1 MSLSR
6 ATSATLSSDDASAV
20 PTTENE
26 KDKAQDAVQSQS
38 DEESN
43 DQREVEAVLDDLLD
57 MADNGTK
64 SNRLIMGID
73 FGTTCSAV
81 SFIALK
87 AEEQAEHA
95 PQIRIQSIKN
105 YPEDMNDSAGDPM
118 RLEVPTEV
126 IYPLDRHFRK
136 KARLE
141 MAAQDHIDQNEE
153 TEDSSQG
160 GYWVGDP
167 MQVDQ
172 DEDDSMDDGDSRDF
186 QWGYSVHTA
195 WRFRDTHM
203 DTGTKALTR
212 FKLLLHNDAQTETA
226 RNHLAPIIERLKAH
240 KIIKSHLDVIADYLT
255 CLLRHAKTELRM
267 QGLYDG
273 YNVEVVLCIPAIWKQ
288 QACRDMQTALASAL
302 QAADFKT
309 VDVQN
314 NSINNLFIV
323 SEPEAA
329 AAHVLKNY
337 RDIRPQ
343 DTFVLLDAGGG
354 TVDANTYTVN
364 QTEPMRLKAE
374 GAPPQGGLY
383 GSSYLNEQF
392 RDLIRDRLATE
403 EAYFAARGDTIDA
416 IAETIMMNEFEYR
429 CKRSFD
435 IYSEKKKDK
444 AFACEGLEANR
455 QKNFLR
461 NRIMVK
467 FEDIAKIF
475 YKCLPGIE
483 KLMLQQIEAT
493 REKGGVV
500 NKVILIGGFAG
511 SPSLR
516 KYLELSLRK
525 YCASTMTSIEFIVPS
540 HDVSAVASGAV
551 LRALNKDLGPERHAM
566 SSYGIIRSE
575 PYDQYKQHKMAK
587 AKSHRDKC
595 DGDYYV
601 VNTIY
606 WLLKLGSVIRPL
618 WRSKSL
624 LCSHNIPC
632 HPPGRLIC
640 EELLYVSDSAT
651 ESHYSKRHSKNK
663 GSQRVGRIIVDFTYL
678 RDKGLITP
686 IEPTVSE
693 NGQKA
698 GRRHYKIQYKIVL
711 QVVDRDLKC
720 FAIYDGR
727 IVTQGRINISS
738 AFPAGTK

>member
-26 KDKAQDAVQSQS
+26 KDKAQDAVQ
-38 DEESN
+38 N
-43 DQREVEAVLDDLLD
+43 DLLD

-429 CKRSFD
+429 CKRS
-435 IYSEKKKDK
+435 
-444 AFACEGLEANR
+444 
-455 QKNFLR
+455 
-461 NRIMVK
+461 
-467 FEDIAKIF
+467 EDIAKIF